1 MDLIEIDIE
10 PRNKIILLTS
20 ASIWVRQIK
29 LFEFAIIEVR
39 LKDSSDKT
47 WDTHTFKI
55 EGFEYLEWNS
65 DQYLIDWVK
74 SKIRNIN

>member
-10 PRNKIILLTS
+10 PRNKTILLTS
-20 ASIWVRQIK
+20 ALIWVRQIK
-29 LFEFAIIEVR
+29 LFEYAMIEVR

-47 WDTHTFKI
+47 WDIHTLKL
-55 EGFEYLEWNS
+55 EGFEYLEWHS

-74 SKIRNIN
+74 DKISNIN